1 MERNPGFEK
10 KEPLWTR
17 DFILISIASLFITM
31 GFQMLLPVLPVFS
44 AELGGSD
51 SWAGLVVGIFTISAV
66 LMRPIAGRLL
76 DKQGRRGVFILGLI
90 VFLICVVAYNWT
102 STIFV
107 LLILRFI
114 HGFGWG
120 ASSTASST
128 IASDVVPK
136 SRLGEGMGYFGLTST
151 LAMAIAPALG
161 LEILGGYG
169 FNAVFYISAGVV
181 LISIFIALLIKYHK
195 PDVVPKSDSDGFP
208 KSGKAGIFERS
219 AILPAVVI
227 FFITM
232 TYGAIVSFIALYAGQ
247 KQVENIGLFFTVYAA
262 ALLISRPYF
271 GRLTDRKGTP
281 FAVLPGI
288 LCVIVSM
295 SLIYFANSLMAFLIA
310 GFIYGI
316 GFGAV
321 QPALQAMSVRKVD
334 NTRRGAA
341 NATFFLGFDL
351 GIGAGAI
358 LWGIIAEHLGYQ
370 LIYLLAI
377 IPAVVGALIYIRSI
391 IGGKKRENTSRE

>member
-1 MERNPGFEK
+1 MDRDAVFHEK
-10 KEPLWTR
+10 VPLWTR
-17 DFILISIASLFITM
+17 DFILISIASLLITL

-51 SWAGLVVGIFTISAV
+51 AWAGLVVGIFTISAV
-66 LMRPIAGRLL
+66 IMRPIAGRLL
-76 DKQGRRGVFILGLI
+76 DKQGRKGVFLIGLL

-102 STIFV
+102 STILV

-128 IASDVVPK
+128 IASDIIPK
-136 SRLGEGMGYFGLTST
+136 SRLGEGMGFFGLTST
-151 LAMAIAPALG
+151 LAMAVAPALG
-161 LEILGGYG
+161 LELLSGYG
-169 FNAVFYISAGVV
+169 FSTVFYISAGFV
-181 LISIFIALLIKYHK
+181 LLSIFIALPIKYHQ
-195 PDVVPKSDSDGFP
+195 PDVNP
-208 KSGKAGIFERS
+208 KSGTDPLSNPEKAGIIEKS

-227 FFITM
+227 FFVTM

-247 KQVENIGLFFTVYAA
+247 RQVENIGLFFTIYAV

-271 GRLTDRKGTP
+271 GRLTDRKGTS

-288 LCVIVSM
+288 ICVILSM
-295 SLIYFANSLMAFLIA
+295 FLICSANSLIVFLIA

-316 GFGAV
+316 GFGAI

-334 NTRRGAA
+334 HLRRGAA

-358 LWGIIAEHLGYQ
+358 LWGIIAEHYGYQ

-377 IPAVVGALIYIRSI
+377 IPAIVGALVYFGSM
-391 IGGKKRENTSRE
+391 KRRNNKTP

>member
-1 MERNPGFEK
+1 MERDAELQK

-17 DFILISIASLFITM
+17 DFILISIASLFITL

-44 AELGGSD
+44 AKLGGSD
-51 SWAGLVVGIFTISAV
+51 AWAGLVVGIFTISAV
-66 LMRPIAGRLL
+66 LMRPIAGRIL
-76 DKQGRRGVFILGLI
+76 DRYGRRGIFILGLI
-90 VFLICVVAYNWT
+90 VFLLCVVAYNWT
-102 STIFV
+102 PTILV

-128 IASDVVPK
+128 IASDIIPK

-151 LAMAIAPALG
+151 LAMAVAPALG
-161 LEILGGYG
+161 LELLSGYG
-169 FNAVFYISAGVV
+169 FNTVFYISAGVV
-181 LISIFIALLIKYHK
+181 LISIFIALPIKYHK
-195 PDVVPKSDSDGFP
+195 PDASPKPD
-208 KSGKAGIFERS
+208 KAGIFERS
-219 AILPAVVI
+219 AILPAIVI

-247 KQVENIGLFFTVYAA
+247 KQIENIGLFFTIYAV

-271 GRLTDRKGTP
+271 GRLTDRKGTS

-288 LCVIVSM
+288 ICVILSM
-295 SLIYFANSLMAFLIA
+295 SLIYLANSLIAFLIA
-310 GFIYGI
+310 GFVYGI
-316 GFGAV
+316 GFGAI
-321 QPALQAMSVRKVD
+321 QPALQAMSVSKV
-334 NTRRGAA
+334 NHSRRGAA

-358 LWGIIAEHLGYQ
+358 LWGIIAENFGYQ
-370 LIYLLAI
+370 IIYLLSI
-377 IPAVVGALIYIRSI
+377 IPAIIGALLYIKSI
-391 IGGKKRENTSRE
+391 KRIERKE

>member
-1 MERNPGFEK
+1 MEKDLELQEK
-10 KEPLWTR
+10 ERLWTR
-17 DFILISIASLFITM
+17 DYILISIANLFITT
-31 GFQMLLPVLPVFS
+31 GFQMLLPILPVFS
-44 AELGGSD
+44 AKLGGSD
-51 SWAGLVVGIFTISAV
+51 SWAGMVVGIFTFSAV

-76 DKQGRRGVFILGLI
+76 DKQGRRGVYLIGLI

-102 STIFV
+102 STILV

-128 IASDVVPK
+128 IASDIIPK

-161 LEILGGYG
+161 LELLNLYE
-169 FNAVFYISAGVV
+169 FNTVFNVSAGVV
-181 LISIFIALLIKYHK
+181 LISIFIAVLIKYHK
-195 PDVVPKSDSDGFP
+195 PDTQQKID
-208 KSGKAGIFERS
+208 KSGMFERS

-227 FFITM
+227 FFVTM
-232 TYGAIVSFIALYAGQ
+232 TYGSIVSFIALYAAQ
-247 KQVENIGLFFTVYAA
+247 RQVENIGLFFTVYAI

-271 GRLTDRKGTP
+271 GSLTDKKGTS

-288 LCVIVSM
+288 IFVILSM
-295 SLIYFANSLMAFLIA
+295 SLIYFANSFVAFLIA

-316 GFGAV
+316 GFGAI
-321 QPALQAMSVRKVD
+321 QPALQAMSVRNV
-334 NTRRGAA
+334 NHSRRGAA

-358 LWGIIAEHLGYQ
+358 IWGIIAESLGYQ
-370 LIYLLAI
+370 IIYLLSI
-377 IPAVVGALIYIRSI
+377 IPAVIGALVYIQSI
-391 IGGKKRENTSRE
+391 KKISYE

>member
-1 MERNPGFEK
+1 MKRDTEFQN
-10 KEPLWTR
+10 KEPVWTR
-17 DFILISIASLFITM
+17 DFILISIASLFITL

-44 AELGGSD
+44 AKIGGSD
-51 SWAGLVVGIFTISAV
+51 AWAGIVVGIFTISAV
-66 LMRPIAGRLL
+66 LMRPISGRLL
-76 DKQGRRGVFILGLI
+76 DKHGRRGVYILGLI

-102 STIFV
+102 STILA

-128 IASDVVPK
+128 IASDIIPK
-136 SRLGEGMGYFGLTST
+136 TRLAEGMGYFGLTST

-161 LEILGGYG
+161 LGILSGYG
-169 FNAVFYISAGVV
+169 FNMVFYISAGVV
-181 LISIFIALLIKYHK
+181 FISILISLPIKYHK
-195 PDVVPKSDSDGFP
+195 PDVSQKPDPDIPSKSER
-208 KSGKAGIFERS
+208 AGIVERT
-219 AILPAVVI
+219 AVLPATVI
-227 FFITM
+227 FFVTM
-232 TYGAIVSFIALYAGQ
+232 TYGAIVSFIALYADQ
-247 KQVENIGLFFTVYAA
+247 IQVENIGLFFTVYAS

-271 GRLTDRKGTP
+271 GGLTDKKGVS

-288 LCVIVSM
+288 IFVIISM
-295 SLIYFANSLMAFLIA
+295 LLIYLANSLTAFLIA

-316 GFGAV
+316 GFGAI
-321 QPALQAMSVRKVD
+321 QPALQAMSVSKV
-334 NTRRGAA
+334 NPSRRGAA

-358 LWGIIAEHLGYQ
+358 IWGIIAEKFSYQ

-377 IPAVVGALIYIRSI
+377 IPAIVGALVYIKSI
-391 IGGKKRENTSRE
+391 KKSK

>member
-1 MERNPGFEK
+1 MERDAELQK

-17 DFILISIASLFITM
+17 DFILISMASLFITM

-44 AELGGSD
+44 AKLGGSD
-51 SWAGLVVGIFTISAV
+51 TWAGLVVGIFTLSAV

-76 DKQGRRGVFILGLI
+76 DRQGRRGVYIFGLI
-90 VFLICVVAYNWT
+90 VFFICVMAYNWT
-102 STIFV
+102 STILI

-128 IASDVVPK
+128 IASDIIPK

-151 LAMAIAPALG
+151 FAMAVAPALG
-161 LEILGGYG
+161 LGLVSGYG
-169 FNAVFYISAGVV
+169 FNAVFYVSAGVV
-181 LISIFIALLIKYHK
+181 LVSIFIALPIKYHK
-195 PDVVPKSDSDGFP
+195 PNALPKSDPDVVAKP
-208 KSGKAGIFERS
+208 VKAGIFERS
-219 AILPAVVI
+219 AILPAIVI

-232 TYGAIVSFIALYAGQ
+232 TYGSIVSFIALYAGQ
-247 KQVENIGLFFTVYAA
+247 RQVENIGLFFTVYAV

-271 GRLTDRKGTP
+271 GRLTDRKGTS
-281 FAVLPGI
+281 FAVIPGI
-288 LCVIVSM
+288 IFIILSM
-295 SLIYFANSLMAFLIA
+295 SFIYFANSLVIFLIA

-321 QPALQAMSVRKVD
+321 QPALQAMAVRNVD
-334 NTRRGAA
+334 HARRGAA

-358 LWGIIAEHLGYQ
+358 IWGIIAERSGYQ
-370 LIYLLAI
+370 IIYLLAI
-377 IPAVVGALIYIRSI
+377 IPAVVGALVYLAHIKSV
-391 IGGKKRENTSRE
+391 KKPE

>member
-1 MERNPGFEK
+1 MEKNAEFQKR
-10 KEPLWTR
+10 EPLWTR

-66 LMRPIAGRLL
+66 LMRPVAGRLL

-90 VFLICVVAYNWT
+90 VFLVCVVAYNWT

-128 IASDVVPK
+128 IASDIIPK

-161 LEILGGYG
+161 LEVLSGYG

-181 LISIFIALLIKYHK
+181 FISIFIALPIKYHK
-195 PDVVPKSDSDGFP
+195 PDMLAKSDSDGP
-208 KSGKAGIFERS
+208 GKTEIFEKS

-232 TYGAIVSFIALYAGQ
+232 TYGAIVSFIALYADQ
-247 KQVENIGLFFTVYAA
+247 RQVENIGLFFTVYAV

-271 GRLTDRKGTP
+271 GRLTDRKGTA

-288 LCVIVSM
+288 ICVILSM
-295 SLIYFANSLMAFLIA
+295 CCIYFANSLLAFLMA

-316 GFGAV
+316 GFGAI

-358 LWGIIAEHLGYQ
+358 LWGIVAEHFGYQ
-370 LIYLLAI
+370 FIYLLAI
-377 IPAVVGALIYIRSI
+377 IPAIAGALIYIRSI
-391 IGGKKRENTSRE
+391 RKSRIGN

>member
-1 MERNPGFEK
+1 MEKNAEFQKR
-10 KEPLWTR
+10 EPLWTR

-66 LMRPIAGRLL
+66 LMRPVAGRLL

-90 VFLICVVAYNWT
+90 IFLVCVVAYNWT

-128 IASDVVPK
+128 IASDIIPK

-161 LEILGGYG
+161 LEVLSGYG

-181 LISIFIALLIKYHK
+181 FISIFIALPIKYHK
-195 PDVVPKSDSDGFP
+195 PDMLAKSDSDGP
-208 KSGKAGIFERS
+208 GKTEIFEKS

-232 TYGAIVSFIALYAGQ
+232 TYGAIVSFIALYADQ
-247 KQVENIGLFFTVYAA
+247 RQVENIGLFFTVYAV

-271 GRLTDRKGTP
+271 GRLTDRKGTA

-288 LCVIVSM
+288 ICVILSM
-295 SLIYFANSLMAFLIA
+295 SCIYFANSLLAFLMA

-316 GFGAV
+316 GFGAI

-358 LWGIIAEHLGYQ
+358 LWGIIAEHFGYQ
-370 LIYLLAI
+370 FIYLLAI
-377 IPAVVGALIYIRSI
+377 IPAIAGALIYIRSI
-391 IGGKKRENTSRE
+391 RKSRIGN

>member
-1 MERNPGFEK
+1 MEKDIKHQK

-17 DFILISIASLFITM
+17 DFILISITSLFITM

-66 LMRPIAGRLL
+66 IMRPIAGHLL
-76 DKQGRRGVFILGLI
+76 DKQGRRGVFISGLV
-90 VFLICVVAYNWT
+90 VFFICVVAYNWT
-102 STIFV
+102 STILI

-128 IASDVVPK
+128 IASDIVPK
-136 SRLGEGMGYFGLTST
+136 TRLGEGMGYFGLTST

-161 LEILGGYG
+161 LELLSSYG
-169 FNAVFYISAGVV
+169 FNTVFFVSAAVVF
-181 LISIFIALLIKYHK
+181 ISIFIALPIKYHK
-195 PDVVPKSDSDGFP
+195 PDMLSKVDTNEMSKPK
-208 KSGKAGIFERS
+208 KAGIFETS

-247 KQVENIGLFFTVYAA
+247 KQVENIGLFFTIYAV

-271 GRLTDRKGTP
+271 GSITDRKGTSY
-281 FAVLPGI
+281 AVLPGI
-288 LCVIVSM
+288 ICVVISM
-295 SLIYFANSLMAFLIA
+295 TLIYFASSLIIFLIA

-316 GFGAV
+316 GFGAI
-321 QPALQAMSVRKVD
+321 QPALQAMSVRKVN

-358 LWGIIAEHLGYQ
+358 LWGIIAEHFGYQ
-370 LIYLLAI
+370 LIYILAI
-377 IPAVVGALIYIRSI
+377 IPAIIGAVIYIKSI
-391 IGGKKRENTSRE
+391 KKFESNKE

>member
-1 MERNPGFEK
+1 MEKNAEFQKR
-10 KEPLWTR
+10 EPLWTR

-66 LMRPIAGRLL
+66 LMRPVAGRLL

-90 VFLICVVAYNWT
+90 VFLVCVVAYNWT

-128 IASDVVPK
+128 IASDIIPK

-161 LEILGGYG
+161 LEVLSGYG

-181 LISIFIALLIKYHK
+181 FISIFIALPIKYHK
-195 PDVVPKSDSDGFP
+195 PDMLAKSDSDGP
-208 KSGKAGIFERS
+208 GKTEIFEKS

-232 TYGAIVSFIALYAGQ
+232 TYGAIVSFIALYADQ
-247 KQVENIGLFFTVYAA
+247 RQVENIGLFFTVYAV

-271 GRLTDRKGTP
+271 GRLTDRKGTA

-288 LCVIVSM
+288 ICVILSM
-295 SLIYFANSLMAFLIA
+295 SCIYFANSLLAFLMA

-316 GFGAV
+316 GFGAI

-358 LWGIIAEHLGYQ
+358 LWGIVAEHFGYQ
-370 LIYLLAI
+370 FIYLLAI
-377 IPAVVGALIYIRSI
+377 IPAIAGALIYIRSI
-391 IGGKKRENTSRE
+391 RKSRIGN

>member
-1 MERNPGFEK
+1 MEKNAEFQKR
-10 KEPLWTR
+10 EPLWTR

-66 LMRPIAGRLL
+66 LMRPVAGRLL

-90 VFLICVVAYNWT
+90 IFLVCVVAYNWT

-128 IASDVVPK
+128 IASDIIPK

-161 LEILGGYG
+161 LEVLSGYG

-181 LISIFIALLIKYHK
+181 FISIFIALPIKYHK
-195 PDVVPKSDSDGFP
+195 PDMLAKSDSDGP
-208 KSGKAGIFERS
+208 GKTEIFEKS

-232 TYGAIVSFIALYAGQ
+232 TYGAIVSFIALYADQ
-247 KQVENIGLFFTVYAA
+247 RQVENIGLFFTVYAV

-271 GRLTDRKGTP
+271 GRLTDRKRTA

-288 LCVIVSM
+288 ICVILSM
-295 SLIYFANSLMAFLIA
+295 SCIYFANSLLAFLMA

-316 GFGAV
+316 GFGAI

-358 LWGIIAEHLGYQ
+358 LWGIVAEHFGYQ
-370 LIYLLAI
+370 FIYLLAI
-377 IPAVVGALIYIRSI
+377 IPAIAGALIYIRSI
-391 IGGKKRENTSRE
+391 RKSRIGN